1 MHAYQYPQKKMNS
14 LDITTVEK
22 PHAVCIPYPAQ
33 GHITPMLKLAKVL
46 HFKGFHIT
54 FVNTE
59 FNHKRLLKSRGADS
73 LNGFPSFRFETIP
86 DGLPESDVDAT
97 QDTPTLCES
106 LRKTCLVPFR
116 NLLAKLNHSRHVPP
130 VSCIVSDGV
139 MSFTLIASEELGIP
153 EVFFWT
159 ISACGLLC
167 YLHNGQLVKKGL
179 VPLKDSSYMTNGYLE
194 TAIDWLPGIK
204 EILLRDFPSFF
215 RTIDPHDIMLQVLQE
230 ECGRAK
236 HASAIILNTFEALE
250 HDVLEALSS
259 MLPPVYPIG
268 PLTLLL
274 NHVTDED
281 LKTIGSNLWKE
292 DRECLKW
299 LDTNEPKSV
308 IYVNFGSITVM
319 TNHQLIEFAWGLANS
334 GKTFLWV
341 IRPDLVDENTILP
354 YEFVLETKD
363 RGQLSGWC
371 PQEEVLAHPAIGG
384 FLTHSGWNSTIES
397 LCNGVPMICWP
408 FFAEQPTNCR
418 FCCKEW
424 GVGMQIE
431 GDVTRDRVERLV
443 RELMEG
449 QKGKELTM
457 KALEW
462 KKLAEDATIH
472 KEGSSFLNYDNMVRQ
487 VLLSDNLK

>member
-1 MHAYQYPQKKMNS
+1 MA
-14 LDITTVEK
+14 
-22 PHAVCIPYPAQ
+22 
-33 GHITPMLKLAKVL
+33 
-46 HFKGFHIT
+46 
-54 FVNTE
+54 
-59 FNHKRLLKSRGADS
+59 
-73 LNGFPSFRFETIP
+73 
-86 DGLPESDVDAT
+86 SD
-97 QDTPTLCES
+97 
-106 LRKTCLVPFR
+106 
-116 NLLAKLNHSRHVPP
+116 
-130 VSCIVSDGV
+130 
-139 MSFTLIASEELGIP
+139 
-153 EVFFWT
+153 
-159 ISACGLLC
+159 
-167 YLHNGQLVKKGL
+167 
-179 VPLKDSSYMTNGYLE
+179 
-194 TAIDWLPGIK
+194 
-204 EILLRDFPSFF
+204 
-215 RTIDPHDIMLQVLQE
+215 
-230 ECGRAK
+230 
-236 HASAIILNTFEALE
+236 
-250 HDVLEALSS
+250 
-259 MLPPVYPIG
+259 
-268 PLTLLL
+268 
-274 NHVTDED
+274 
-281 LKTIGSNLWKE
+281 
-292 DRECLKW
+292 
-299 LDTNEPKSV
+299 
-308 IYVNFGSITVM
+308 
-319 TNHQLIEFAWGLANS
+319 QLIEFARGLANS

-462 KKLAEDATIH
+462 KKLAEDATIL

-487 VLLSDNLK
+487 VLLSDNLKST